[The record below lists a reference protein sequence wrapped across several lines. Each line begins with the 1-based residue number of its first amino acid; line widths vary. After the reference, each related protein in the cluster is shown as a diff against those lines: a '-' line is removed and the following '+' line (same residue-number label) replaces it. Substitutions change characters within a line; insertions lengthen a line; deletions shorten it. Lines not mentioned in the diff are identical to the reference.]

1 MSTGWLVVLSDY
13 AKTYWFVSFLISVFA
28 GGLLPKYLTTYLY
41 DVVEKLEKEGDDRP
55 IAKVPGLPG
64 LTGYVERALVTV
76 VVMWLPASA
85 GTLIAAWLA
94 LKMAG
99 GWGALRTGTTRAR
112 ASYSVALVGSLL
124 SIMWALGWGLLA
136 SPWWPAQ
143 TMGPY

>member
-1 MSTGWLVVLSDY
+1 MGTGWLVLLSGY

-41 DVVEKLEKEGDDRP
+41 DVVGKLEKEGDDKP
-55 IAKVPGLPG
+55 IVKMPMLPE
-64 LTGYVERALVTV
+64 LTGYIERALVTV

-112 ASYSVALVGSLL
+112 AAYSVALVGSLL
-124 SIMWALGWGLLA
+124 SITWALGWGLLA
-136 SPWWPAQ
+136 SPWWPARI
-143 TMGPY
+143 MGP